1 MFALTS
7 ASECRCQS
15 FSEEKRLGHPSDL
28 SSIQHR
34 RGTRVEAALRETGRG
49 GCLHQVEDDVKKG
62 SGWVW
67 DTMEEVTE
75 LTPEACRILFSA
87 SMSKI
92 L

>member
-1 MFALTS
+1 M
-7 ASECRCQS
+7 
-15 FSEEKRLGHPSDL
+15 
-28 SSIQHR
+28 
-34 RGTRVEAALRETGRG
+34 EAALRETGRG